1 MGFTAIGFFSI
12 MVVPTLFDDAHA
24 GLGIT
29 IGLIAAAIFFIWA
42 IVLFLTNIVKGIKL
56 LII

>member
-1 MGFTAIGFFSI
+1 

>member
-29 IGLIAAAIFFIWA
+29 IGLIAAAISYLGYCA
-42 IVLFLTNIVKGIKL
+42 VLNKYCQRIKL